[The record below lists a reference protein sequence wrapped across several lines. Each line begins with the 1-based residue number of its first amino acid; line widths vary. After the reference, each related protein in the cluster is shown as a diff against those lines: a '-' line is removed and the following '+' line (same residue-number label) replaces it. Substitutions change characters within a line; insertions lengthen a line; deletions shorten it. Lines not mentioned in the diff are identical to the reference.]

1 MTEEKIKEQLSNRF
15 IGILAAHKGFAI
27 DKPESDAGVD
37 YQLKKE
43 YTYTTPQGQT
53 RHTYDGRYIDIQLK

>member
-43 YTYTTPQGQT
+43 YTYYTSRSNKT
-53 RHTYDGRYIDIQLK
+53 HV